1 VAKGGRT
8 AIAGPVYHAD
18 RYRGPAALPRYYDG
32 KLFIVD
38 WIRGWIK
45 AVTLGPDEEY
55 EAMEGFM
62 DSTTFAHPIDL
73 ELGPDGALYLLEYG
87 TGWFAKNP
95 DAGLSRLERRP

>member
-1 VAKGGRT
+1 
-8 AIAGPVYHAD
+8 
-18 RYRGPAALPRYYDG
+18 
-32 KLFIVD
+32 
-38 WIRGWIK
+38 
-45 AVTLGPDEEY
+45 
-55 EAMEGFM
+55 MEGFM